1 MVTGGRIK
9 FVTYLIW
16 QVRDVHVFFVS
27 IVNLPSLYAVY
38 NFRKTISGRVY

>member
-1 MVTGGRIK
+1 MK

-16 QVRDVHVFFVS
+16 QVRDVHVFVVS
-27 IVNLPSLYAVY
+27 TVNLTPLYVVY